1 MSELAKK
8 IGTIGEGMFFIL
20 PLEYG
25 SVKLVV
31 SAEDFYEDTNA
42 EKIDHWYRKLESE
55 KDAIVCYNMLKAS
68 EKEEKEGTPWDA
80 YRNLSI
86 MGFTCWEAEQEIP
99 FGRTFKFQ
107 VRVTDTLVV
116 DSSEKAEDIV
126 ADFTAFMNAKLKCLL
141 DDLEIYGEDY
151 RWSTCLR
158 TKWEHSS

>member
-8 IGTIGEGMFFIL
+8 IGTIGEGKFFIL
-20 PLEYG
+20 SLACD

-31 SAEDFYEDTNA
+31 STEDFYEDTNA
-42 EKIDHWYRKLESE
+42 EKVDHWYRKLESE
-55 KDAIVCYNMLKAS
+55 EDAIACYNMLKAS
-68 EKEEKEGTPWDA
+68 EKEGVPWDA

-126 ADFTAFMNAKLKCLL
+126 ADFTMFMNDKLKSLL

-151 RWSTCLR
+151 RWSTCLK